1 MKNILLTFDYELFLG
16 DRSGSVE
23 NCLIK
28 PTELILDVLTRN
40 NAKAVFFIDTTYLF
54 RLNELAEK
62 HINCKND
69 LENIVTQLTSL
80 VIHGHYIFHH
90 LHPHWLDAIYLEDEN
105 QWDLSNNTRFS
116 FNDISKEERQKI
128 FEFSYIFLK
137 QIYSSNQSEINP
149 DGYRAGGLFIEPFSN
164 FIDFFKKYDIRY
176 EFSVVPGFYK
186 EGDTLFYD
194 FRGLPSIPF
203 SFSSS
208 FKQIE
213 LDGEFKQFPISVIQ
227 IKNLY
232 KIFNGLFFRLF
243 KNNRLL
249 ISGDGKSVSNEINK
263 SKTNRNVKITDRL
276 VMTLPLSVELLN
288 PIVRIQ
294 CNKMIRQQDYINF
307 LSHPKLISK
316 QSILSFDCFL
326 KKISKK
332 YDINFDFKQIEVN

>member
-28 PTELILDVLTRN
+28 PTDLILDVLTRN
-40 NAKAVFFIDTTYLF
+40 NAKAIFFIDTTYLF

-62 HINCKND
+62 YTECKQD
-69 LENIVTQLTSL
+69 LEKIISQLSNL
-80 VIHGHYIFHH
+80 VHNGHYIFHH
-90 LHPHWLDAIYLEDEN
+90 LHPHWLDAVYLESEN

-116 FNDISKEERQKI
+116 FNDISKVEREII
-128 FEFSYIFLK
+128 FEFSYKFLK
-137 QIYSSNQSEINP
+137 QIYTSNQSEISP

-164 FIDFFKKYDIRY
+164 FIDFFKKYDIKY
-176 EFSVVPGFYK
+176 EFSAVPGAYK

-203 SFSSS
+203 SFSTS
-208 FKQIE
+208 FKQVE

-227 IKNLY
+227 IKYLN

-249 ISGDGKSVSNEINK
+249 IFGDGKSVSNEINR
-263 SKTNRNVKITDRL
+263 SNTNHSVKIKERL
-276 VMTLPLSVELLN
+276 EMTLPLSVELLN

-294 CNKMIRQQDYINF
+294 CNKMINQQDYIHF

-316 QSILSFDCFL
+316 QSILSFDSFL
-326 KKISKK
+326 KTVSLKFDVN
-332 YDINFDFKQIEVN
+332 YDFKRIK